1 MTDKNLMVLTNPVAE
16 TGESGDGYGSV
27 NLNSLSRA
35 SKLANDAFATVE
47 EVKDVPDDLASLRE
61 AVNKLSDAVGVL
73 ADELYQVGVGVR
85 EGRIAVVDLTE

>member
-1 MTDKNLMVLTNPVAE
+1 MSYKNLVVLDDAASE
-16 TGESGDGYGSV
+16 AGEESVGYGSV

-35 SKLANDAFATVE
+35 SKLANDAFATAE

-73 ADELYQVGVGVR
+73 VDELYQVGIGVR
-85 EGRIAVVDLTE
+85 EGRLAVVELTE

>member
-1 MTDKNLMVLTNPVAE
+1 MTDKNLTVLTNPAAE

>member
-1 MTDKNLMVLTNPVAE
+1 MTDKNLMILGDPGAE

-35 SKLANDAFATVE
+35 SKLANDAFSTVE

-73 ADELYQVGVGVR
+73 ADELYQVGIGVR